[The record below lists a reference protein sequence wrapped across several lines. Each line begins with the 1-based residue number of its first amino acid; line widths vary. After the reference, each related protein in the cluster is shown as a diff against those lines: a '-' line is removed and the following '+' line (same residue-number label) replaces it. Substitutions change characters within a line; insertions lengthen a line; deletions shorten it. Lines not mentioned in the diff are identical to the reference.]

1 VDYLEPRE
9 IGKQGGS
16 AGAYTRLRDQI
27 ISCRLAPGARVTE
40 ALLAAEFGLGKTP
53 VREALLRL
61 RNDGLVQVMPRHG
74 YRITTITLRDV
85 QEICALRLILEA
97 AAARLAAGRMDAD
110 ELWRLDQQC
119 QLEVMPGDHEGIA
132 ALLRANTGFHLA
144 IARASANR
152 HLAAITET
160 ILARMERLFHLTL
173 TMQQR
178 SDEIS
183 HDHRDLIE
191 ALIAGDG
198 EEASRLMTVR
208 LQASQRKVTA
218 ALLSS
223 PQLLSVNIAPLPLDG
238 GATRPELTLVP
249 PDGEPG
255 GHPIDIGAALS
266 RLDYTT

>member
-1 VDYLEPRE
+1 MEYPEE
-9 IGKQGGS
+9 QGIGKLGGS

-61 RNDGLVQVMPRHG
+61 QNDGLVRVVPRHG
-74 YRITTITLRDV
+74 YHITAITLRDV
-85 QEICALRLILEA
+85 QEICALRIILEPA
-97 AAARLAAGRMDAD
+97 GARLAAGRVDAD
-110 ELWRLDQQC
+110 ELWRLDQLC
-119 QLEVMPGDHEGIA
+119 QFEVAPGDHEGIA

-178 SDEIS
+178 SDQIS

-198 EEASRLMTVR
+198 EEASRRMAAR
-208 LQASQRKVTA
+208 LHASQRKVTA

-223 PQLLSVNIAPLPLDG
+223 PELLSVNIAPQAPDG
-238 GATRPELTLVP
+238 GTSRPDLALAAYDGDG
-249 PDGEPG
+249 PD
-255 GHPIDIGAALS
+255 IAM
-266 RLDYTT
+266 

>member
-1 VDYLEPRE
+1 MEREEPRA
-9 IGKQGGS
+9 IGKPGSS
-16 AGAYTRLRDQI
+16 AGAYMRLRDHI

-40 ALLAAEFGLGKTP
+40 ALLASEFGLGKTP

-61 RNDGLVQVMPRHG
+61 QNDGLVQVMPRHG
-74 YRITTITLRDV
+74 YRITAITLRDV
-85 QEICALRLILEA
+85 QEICALRMILES
-97 AAARLAAGRMDAD
+97 AAARLAAGRVDAD
-110 ELWRLDQQC
+110 ELWHLDQLC
-119 QLEVMPGDHEGIA
+119 QREVMPGDHDGIA
-132 ALLRANTGFHLA
+132 SLLRANTGFHLA
-144 IARASANR
+144 IVRAAANR

-160 ILARMERLFHLTL
+160 ILARLERLVHLTL

-198 EEASRLMTVR
+198 EEASRLMTIR

-223 PQLLSVNIAPLPLDG
+223 PELLSVNIAPQPLDG
-238 GATRPELTLVP
+238 GTARPDLTLVP
-249 PDGEPG
+249 LDGEQV
-255 GHPIDIGAALS
+255 IDVGAALDT
-266 RLDYTT
+266 LDYTV